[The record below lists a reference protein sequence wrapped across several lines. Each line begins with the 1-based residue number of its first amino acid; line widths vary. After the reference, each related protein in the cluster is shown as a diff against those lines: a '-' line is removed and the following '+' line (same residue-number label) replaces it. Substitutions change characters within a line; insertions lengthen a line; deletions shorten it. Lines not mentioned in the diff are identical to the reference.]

1 MDLEVSMTDLTS
13 HSGHLKSN
21 VTAFQRYGGH
31 GTFIAVVTFPQVTG
45 HNEMA
50 QNFHNG
56 GFLSRPFLDL
66 VVNRR
71 SVLEDSLRQ
80 LRDLPPLQL
89 KKRLKVSFLGEEG
102 DDEGGVR
109 KVSSALESA
118 CVD

>member
-1 MDLEVSMTDLTS
+1 M
-13 HSGHLKSN
+13 
-21 VTAFQRYGGH
+21 TAFQRHGGH
-31 GTFIAVVTFPQVTG
+31 ENFIAVITIPQVTG